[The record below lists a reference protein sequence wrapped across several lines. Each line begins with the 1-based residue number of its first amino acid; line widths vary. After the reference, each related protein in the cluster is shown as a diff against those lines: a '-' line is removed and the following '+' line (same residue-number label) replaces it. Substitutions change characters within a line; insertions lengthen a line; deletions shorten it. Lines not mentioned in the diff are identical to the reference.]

1 MKSRTKD
8 NVCPHCMS
16 KLLDNNGVMECTGSR
31 LTVWVEDFKRYEK
44 MKSNEKQKF
53 LISFSDSERF
63 TELFS
68 RWSHVDST
76 GNRPNFT
83 CGYTSQIFSS
93 LPDNRVLM
101 PDPMQV
107 KRLETSLNR
116 KLTEEEITGNTP
128 VEIDGIEVALDMMVF
143 PDDF

>member
-8 NVCPHCMS
+8 NTCPHCMS
-16 KLLDNNGVMECTGSR
+16 KLLDNSGIMSCTGSR
-31 LTVWVEDFKRYEK
+31 LTVWVGDFKRYEK
-44 MKSNEKQKF
+44 MNNTEKQKF

-63 TELFS
+63 TELFT
-68 RWSHVDST
+68 RWSHIDPD
-76 GNRPNFT
+76 GNRSNFS
-83 CGYTSQIFSS
+83 CGYTSKIFSS

-107 KRLETSLNR
+107 KRLEKALNR
-116 KLTEEEITGNTP
+116 KLTEEEMTGNLP
-128 VEIDGIEVALDMMVF
+128 VDLDGIEVGLEMMVF